1 MSLKSYIKRGLQYI
15 AHGIPTVSVSAN
27 ITYTSPDN
35 KLKGKNIVITGG
47 GRGLGLAM
55 AKKFISEGA
64 KILISGRNEET
75 LRKVS
80 EELGCQYIVYDV
92 CDAEKAED
100 FMKSVDRMLGG
111 VNVLVNNAGISLHE
125 WVIDAVTVDKFDRQI
140 NTNLRGGYFLT
151 KYFVEILKDNNR
163 TGNVLFMSS
172 ERGEQTDD
180 IPYGLTKAAIN
191 SFVKG
196 IAPEIIKYGIR
207 INAVAPGITASDMT
221 GWDANGN
228 LYYRGNPNNRI
239 YLPEEVAEVAAFLV
253 SDISSCVSGQIIVC
267 NDGKTGNSRHM
278 YK

>member
-1 MSLKSYIKRGLQYI
+1 M
-15 AHGIPTVSVSAN
+15 SVSAN
-27 ITYTSPDN
+27 ITYSSPDN
-35 KLKGKNIVITGG
+35 RLRGKNIVITGG
-47 GRGLGLAM
+47 ARGLGLAM

-64 KILISGRNEET
+64 KVLISGRNEET
-75 LRKVS
+75 LKKVS
-80 EELGCQYIVYDV
+80 EEIGCKYIVYDV
-92 CDAEKAED
+92 CDADNAED
-100 FMKSVDRMLGG
+100 FMKSADKMLGG

-125 WVIDAVTVDKFDRQI
+125 WIIDAVTVDKFDRQI

-151 KYFVEILKDNNR
+151 KYFVKILKESNR
-163 TGNVLFMSS
+163 TGNVLFVSS

-207 INAVAPGITASDMT
+207 INAIAPGITASDMT

-228 LYYRGNPNNRI
+228 LYCSGNPNGRI
-239 YLPEEVAEVAAFLV
+239 YLPEEVAEVALFLV
-253 SDISSCVSGQIIVC
+253 SDISSCVSGQIIAC